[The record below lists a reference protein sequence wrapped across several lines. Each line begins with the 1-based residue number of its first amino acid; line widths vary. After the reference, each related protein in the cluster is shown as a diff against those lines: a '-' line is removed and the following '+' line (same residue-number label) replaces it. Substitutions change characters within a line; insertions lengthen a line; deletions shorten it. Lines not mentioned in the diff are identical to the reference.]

1 MAVGP
6 GCDDMLTL
14 QGREALIN
22 ADLVLGFS
30 TVLDVVRP
38 WLAHAEVRPMTYRN
52 QEEVLEYAE
61 GRVRDGKS
69 CVVCCWGDLTVSA
82 SELLDRVRRRFCSV
96 KLVHGVSSVQ
106 VAMSRAGISLE
117 DTVFVTLHKRT
128 SDVGE
133 LEEAFHYINEG
144 LRNVVLL
151 PRPFAFMPAGI
162 ANGLLDAGVRGDL
175 PVKVYQRLTFEDEK
189 RWAGVLRECSEIA
202 EEFSDLSIMV
212 FLSGKTVHCEGD

>member
-6 GCDDMLTL
+6 GCTDMLTL
-14 QGREALIN
+14 QGREALVN

-30 TVLDVVRP
+30 TVLDVVGP

-61 GRVRDGKS
+61 GR
-69 CVVCCWGDLTVSA
+69 TVSA
-82 SELLDRVRRRFCSV
+82 SELLDRVRRRFSGV
-96 KLVHGVSSVQ
+96 RLVHGVSSVQ

-117 DTVFVTLHKRT
+117 DTVFVTLHKRGST
-128 SDVGE
+128 VRE
-133 LEEAFHYINEG
+133 LEEVVHYVNEG

-151 PRPFAFMPAGI
+151 PRPFDFMPAEI
-162 ANGLLDAGVRGDL
+162 ANGLLDAGVKGNL

-189 RWAGVLRECSEIA
+189 RWVGVLRECGEIA

-212 FLSGKTVHCEGD
+212 LLSGETVHREGD